1 MNNNDI
7 SVSVWFKWW
16 KWIYQVFLNDDNEV
30 TAFDIIASN
39 GIIHVIDRV
48 LKRTDTIIEVAK
60 SEDDFSIL
68 VKSLT
73 RVNLID
79 TLSSRNF
86 QYHSPCLVKIL
97 RQHVF
102 QSESLNQLP
111 QLSHPSA
118 FLLHSAQLSLD

>member
-7 SVSVWFKWW
+7 FVSVWFKWW

-102 QSESLNQLP
+102 QSESLK
-111 QLSHPSA
+111 
-118 FLLHSAQLSLD
+118 